1 MSADLLGLGQPD
13 NHQRPSSSSGPGLT
27 LNLSSNNPFRNR
39 AASPSSFSPPLPHS
53 PFDDPPARP
62 VSRNPFLDPFNQPS
76 TEQRTPT
83 NTMASTKSQNTAAIE
98 ELFVSYRLR
107 TAMEYANLWLDAN
120 FLIQD
125 NILIDDGSGKKPTS
139 RPSGS
144 GPQPPMNRP
153 PGGPGP
159 GPRRGENV
167 PPRDGLGPPRSHR
180 PTRSQEEALRA
191 RKPQGAPKEQSLL
204 DSPPRRSVPRPRRN
218 SDTSILEIE
227 KPLTE
232 EEKRKRKERERRLRE
247 QKARPNRKVDI
258 IDKLDATG
266 IYGGGLFHHDGPF
279 DACNPNRNRKG
290 SRRAPMQAF
299 AKDSANNSLGGS
311 GPINAR
317 PDHSTIMGYHDDE
330 AFKDYSTGRRGNG
343 YSESRSG
350 KSEPTVFDPKAQ
362 GTILHGDESLGLGT
376 STFLEGTPAA
386 RTVIQ
391 RREAEA
397 AQESME
403 LGLQR
408 KKSLAQRIRG
418 AKRGPH
424 ASGRL
429 TSPDAAYY
437 SPRSGDLPSGSGAS
451 ERNPFFNE
459 FDTTDETIT
468 IKRKNPNA
476 PSSPKEY
483 PPTLERRNTSD
494 AATSLDGAG
503 RSQGGGFISRVKSL
517 KGGRR
522 QRPDQGQAPA

>member
-13 NHQRPSSSSGPGLT
+13 NHQRPSSSGPGLT

-39 AASPSSFSPPLPHS
+39 AASPGGISPPLPHS

-76 TEQRTPT
+76 TEQRTSA
-83 NTMASTKSQNTAAIE
+83 NTMASTKSQNSAAIE
-98 ELFVSYRLR
+98 ELF
-107 TAMEYANLWLDAN
+107 
-120 FLIQD
+120 D

-139 RPSGS
+139 QPSGP
-144 GPQPPMNRP
+144 GPRPPMNRP
-153 PGGPGP
+153 PGGSGP
-159 GPRRGENV
+159 GARRGENI
-167 PPRDGLGPPRSHR
+167 PPRDSLGPHRSHR

-191 RKPQGAPKEQSLL
+191 RKPQGAPKEQSLV

-247 QKARPNRKVDI
+247 QKTRPNRKVDI

-290 SRRAPMQAF
+290 SRRAPMLAF
-299 AKDSANNSLGGS
+299 AKDSANNSIGGS
-311 GPINAR
+311 GPVNAR

-330 AFKDYSTGRRGNG
+330 AFKDYSTGRRQNG
-343 YSESRSG
+343 YSEPRSG
-350 KSEPTVFDPKAQ
+350 KSEATVFDAKSQ

-424 ASGRL
+424 ATGRL

-468 IKRKNPNA
+468 IKRKNSNA
-476 PSSPKEY
+476 PSSPSEY

-522 QRPDQGQAPA
+522 QRPDQGQAPSQSSVPGPGVAM